1 MTFHFYKI
9 TNTVNGKSYIG
20 YTGKLHPR
28 NRWIEHVSQAKA
40 GEGSV
45 LHAAIRKYGKEPFV
59 FEVISKLEG
68 TSDDAI
74 AYEATMILK
83 NKTLITEG
91 GYNVLATGSIW
102 SEKQKRAHAEATK
115 AGMTLEVRQ
124 HLSESL
130 KSYYATGGVHA
141 MKGKHHTDESIQQM
155 SVSHSAMSA
164 ETKQKIGLASQDMW
178 ANPEIRQKVIQH
190 LQHPSMETRQK
201 MSAAKKG
208 RTPWNKGR
216 KHSPESIERMRQ
228 SHRKPKV

>member
-74 AYEATMILK
+74 AYEATMILE

-141 MKGKHHTDESIQQM
+141 MKGKTHSEESKQKMSTTHQQM
-155 SVSHSAMSA
+155 TE
-164 ETKQKIGLASQDMW
+164 ETRKKIGQASKEMW
-178 ANPEIRQKVIQH
+178 ADPEARQKVIRH
-190 LQHPSMETRQK
+190 LQHPSDETRQK

-208 RTPWNKGR
+208 KSPWNKGR
-216 KHSPESIERMRQ
+216 RS
-228 SHRKPKV
+228 KV

>member
-1 MTFHFYKI
+1 MFHFYKV
-9 TNTVNGKSYIG
+9 TNIINGKSYIG
-20 YTGKLHPR
+20 YTGKLHPN
-28 NRWIEHVSQAKA
+28 NRWGEHISQAKS

-45 LHAAIRKYGKEPFV
+45 LHAAIRKYGKETFT
-59 FEVISKLEG
+59 FEIISTLEG
-68 TSDDAI
+68 TINEAVSH
-74 AYEATMILK
+74 EATLIAE

-91 GYNVLATGSIW
+91 GYNVLASGSVW
-102 SEKQKRAHAEATK
+102 TEEQKCAHANATK
-115 AGMTLEVRQ
+115 AGMTPAVRQ
-124 HLSESL
+124 HLSDSL
-130 KSYYATGGVHA
+130 KSYYAAGGVHA